1 VAGAEFNTHPAA
13 TPHAPVTPGSRT
25 NQAATVSDALVVP
38 PALQDKSLQVAAI
51 GELPVNPLRHSLPS
65 RLAVLSMAVE
75 GRLIVAIDTGSNV
88 FLSKDGGRHWKQVH
102 APWQSKAVTAA
113 LVDYPASSPTIPS
126 RESPGYTTSASGGS
140 VTPTDVPKGEV
151 IAKKSLPL
159 SSSGSSLTGKVTDR
173 AGAVI
178 GGASVTVTDPAAPIS
193 RTAKTDGG
201 GRYRFDGI
209 APGSYRVEASA
220 LGFAT
225 QMRTVVVEASAGPP
239 VVDLVLNV
247 GAAAE
252 TVQVQVASSS
262 LEVEPARLDADST
275 RLKENALKQTGDVAA
290 GVAREV
296 FEIVTR
302 NGERWSSVDGLH
314 WKRR

>member
-1 VAGAEFNTHPAA
+1 
-13 TPHAPVTPGSRT
+13 
-25 NQAATVSDALVVP
+25 
-38 PALQDKSLQVAAI
+38 
-51 GELPVNPLRHSLPS
+51 
-65 RLAVLSMAVE
+65 
-75 GRLIVAIDTGSNV
+75 
-88 FLSKDGGRHWKQVH
+88 
-102 APWQSKAVTAA
+102 
-113 LVDYPASSPTIPS
+113 
-126 RESPGYTTSASGGS
+126 
-140 VTPTDVPKGEV
+140 
-151 IAKKSLPL
+151 
-159 SSSGSSLTGKVTDR
+159 
-173 AGAVI
+173 
-178 GGASVTVTDPAAPIS
+178 
-193 RTAKTDGG
+193 
-201 GRYRFDGI
+201 
-209 APGSYRVEASA
+209 
-220 LGFAT
+220 
-225 QMRTVVVEASAGPP
+225 MRTVVVEASAGPP